1 MAYSLES
8 SQRTIGLTKKADAIY
23 VFCLALEAQYYLPS
37 ELLKAGLLMRKAC
50 LNWTASEW
58 GCVRPMHAYA
68 RAQSPNNRWAL
79 LWGGEK
85 RGEEVK
91 IHPHVTC
98 DAFQTLRQAWS
109 VPFGFLH
116 SPHALG
122 HAPGQGKPRVGP
134 QEVPPKVTAGRS
146 VNMAQLKKSVFGWV
160 KFAMRMW
167 RFSH

>member
-79 LWGGEK
+79 L
-85 RGEEVK
+85 
-91 IHPHVTC
+91 
-98 DAFQTLRQAWS
+98 
-109 VPFGFLH
+109 
-116 SPHALG
+116 
-122 HAPGQGKPRVGP
+122 
-134 QEVPPKVTAGRS
+134 
-146 VNMAQLKKSVFGWV
+146 
-160 KFAMRMW
+160 
-167 RFSH
+167 